1 MPGPVPRARVAVA
14 RCGPQRRELAPGEVL
29 AFGRG
34 QGNDLRFGHDP
45 ADLRIPRYAGRLECR
60 ADGVLVHNTSDKRAL
75 VVETFPGEPFE
86 VAPLMVAGTGP
97 HDLVTVTID
106 GEHGTYAVSVDVTG
120 LRATAAPPRPPLPMT
135 AVAGA
140 ASASTVG
147 FARIESLTP
156 RHRTLLC
163 ALCLPSAF
171 GWNGQHGTPSYAEM
185 EAILAE
191 RGHRTSAKTVRNVLD
206 DLRRELATAHGVD
219 GVWEEA
225 GAERAGRESYLPRLV
240 RWARLSGNVTTEELA
255 DFKALAV

>member
-1 MPGPVPRARVAVA
+1 MPGPVPRPQLAVV
-14 RCGPQRRELAPGEVL
+14 RCGGLRRELAPGEVL

-34 QGNDLRFGHDP
+34 QGNDLRIGHDP

-60 ADGVLVHNTSDKRAL
+60 ADGVLVHNTSDKRSL

-97 HDLVTVTID
+97 HDLVTVSID
-106 GEHGTYAVSVDVTG
+106 GEHGRYALSVDVTG
-120 LRATAAPPRPPLPMT
+120 LRSAAHPPKPPLPMT
-135 AVAGA
+135 AVLGGPS
-140 ASASTVG
+140 SATVG

-156 RHRTLLC
+156 RHRLLLC

-185 EAILAE
+185 EQILAE

-225 GAERAGRESYLPRLV
+225 GAERAGRESYLPRLA

-255 DFKALAV
+255 DFEALTS

>member
-1 MPGPVPRARVAVA
+1 MPGPVARAPVAVIRSGSA
-14 RCGPQRRELAPGEVL
+14 RRELAPGEQL

-34 QGNDLRFGHDP
+34 QGNDLRIGHDP

-60 ADGVLVHNTSDKRAL
+60 PDGVLIHNTSDKRSL

-86 VAPLMVAGTGP
+86 VLPLMVGGTGP

-106 GEHGTYAVSVDVTG
+106 GEHGVYSVSVDVTG
-120 LRATAAPPRPPLPMT
+120 LRAARRPPRAPLPMT
-135 AVAGA
+135 AVIGA
-140 ASASTVG
+140 ASGATVG

-156 RHRTLLC
+156 RHRMLLC

-185 EAILAE
+185 EQILAE
-191 RGHRTSAKTVRNVLD
+191 RGHRTSAKTIRNVLD

-219 GVWEEA
+219 GVWEEP
-225 GAERAGRESYLPRLV
+225 GAERAGRESYLPRLA
-240 RWARLSGNVTTEELA
+240 RWARLSGNVTTEELS
-255 DFKALAV
+255 DFEALAG